1 MGSVNTLRGY
11 YFYWIGAQWRA
22 GEVLTLRAQ
31 M

>member
-1 MGSVNTLRGY
+1 MNSVDTFRGY
-11 YFYWIGAQWRA
+11 YYYFSGAWWRA